1 MRGLLLAALAAPA
14 LALAPPAP
22 APPAESRVA
31 LVIGNAA
38 YPAAPLRNPVNDANA
53 IAERLRSLGFEVTL
67 RTNVKQREMT
77 RAVSLFGQSI
87 KPRGVAL
94 FYYAGHGL
102 QVRGRNFLVP
112 IDAEIESEAS
122 VRSEA
127 VDLDLVLEQLG
138 PSRLS
143 MVILDA
149 CRNNPFENRFRS
161 VGGGL
166 AQVDAPKG
174 TLLAYATAPGKV
186 ASDGEGAHGLYTS
199 EILQALDVPGIKVE
213 EVFKRVRVNVIK
225 ATAGEQIPWES
236 SSLTGDYYFRPAAKA
251 AAPDKALR
259 DAQSRQAEL
268 QKHFEEERKQRDL
281 DAQALKAEMEQL
293 RNEVRK
299 LSQSAAV
306 AKSEPVKPV
315 TTATPAVVA
324 TAPEKTPAR
333 APASAP
339 EKAPLQV
346 QAVPEKTPPKVPAP
360 EKSPPKLPGAEKVA
374 AASVSPP
381 NAAGATAP
389 KSWAQRVA
397 ILEAQ
402 RGKLTFSSAVAIL
415 LDPLTDDELTKV
427 LEREKSLKR
436 LGYDSALA
444 LGVASDGRLVWWRVW
459 SEKNPLI
466 ALRIVVDRCRPISAA
481 PCVGVMVNGDFREG
495 EFIEWARN
503 AQVKDVK
510 LIKAGFLRMPT

>member
-14 LALAPPAP
+14 LALAQPAP

-315 TTATPAVVA
+315 TTAPATVV
-324 TAPEKTPAR
+324 
-333 APASAP
+333 ASAP
-339 EKAPLQV
+339 EKA
-346 QAVPEKTPPKVPAP
+346 PPKVPAP
-360 EKSPPKLPGAEKVA
+360 EKSPPKSPAVEKVA
-374 AASVSPP
+374 AASVAPP
-381 NAAGATAP
+381 KAAGANAP

-397 ILEAQ
+397 ILESQ

-459 SEKNPLI
+459 SERNPLI
-466 ALRIVVDRCRPISAA
+466 ALRIVVDRCRPNSAA
-481 PCVGVMVNGDFREG
+481 PCAGVMVNGDFREA

>member
-1 MRGLLLAALAAPA
+1 MRWLLLAALAAPA
-14 LALAPPAP
+14 IASAQPAA
-22 APPAESRVA
+22 APPAEARVA

-87 KPRGVAL
+87 KPRSVAL

-122 VRSEA
+122 ARSEA

-199 EILQALDVPGIKVE
+199 EILKAIDVPGIKVE

-236 SSLTGDYYFRPAAKA
+236 SSLTGDYYFRPATKTAV
-251 AAPDKALR
+251 PDKALR

-268 QKHFEEERKQRDL
+268 QKHLADERKQREL

-293 RNEVRK
+293 RDEVRK

-315 TTATPAVVA
+315 TVVPA
-324 TAPEKTPAR
+324 TAV
-333 APASAP
+333 ASAP
-339 EKAPLQV
+339 ERTPAKV
-346 QAVPEKTPPKVPAP
+346 QASAPEKTPPKVLAP
-360 EKSPPKLPGAEKVA
+360 EKPPPKAPAAEKVA
-374 AASVSPP
+374 AASVAPP
-381 NAAGATAP
+381 KGSGASAP

-397 ILEAQ
+397 VLEAQ

-444 LGVASDGRLVWWRVW
+444 LGVAPDGKLVWWRVW

-466 ALRIVVDRCRPISAA
+466 ALQIVVDRCRPNSAA
-481 PCVGVMVNGDFREG
+481 PCVGVMVNGDFREA

-503 AQVKDVK
+503 ARVKDVR
-510 LIKAGFLRMPT
+510 LIKSGFLRMPT